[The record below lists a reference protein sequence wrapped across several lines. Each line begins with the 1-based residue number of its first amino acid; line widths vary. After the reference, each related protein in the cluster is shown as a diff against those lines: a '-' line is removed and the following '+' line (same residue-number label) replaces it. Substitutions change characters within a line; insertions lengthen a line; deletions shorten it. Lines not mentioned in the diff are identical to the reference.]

1 MIKPMLALGTR
12 APEFTLPDQDGR
24 NVSLTTLLNRGPL
37 ILYFYP
43 ADFTPGCTKEACMMR
58 DLHAD
63 LMKVGLEV
71 AGISPQTP
79 ESHRDFRAKYHLPFT
94 LLSDSEK
101 FVTRMYDLNGPLGVG
116 VRRGTYLIDQ
126 GRHIRDAVLA
136 DFRITLHEAF
146 LRRVTAMAAAAPA
159 KH

>member
-1 MIKPMLALGTR
+1 
-12 APEFTLPDQDGR
+12 
-24 NVSLTTLLNRGPL
+24 
-37 ILYFYP
+37 
-43 ADFTPGCTKEACMMR
+43 MR
-58 DLHAD
+58 DLHAE
-63 LMKVGLEV
+63 LKKVGLDV
-71 AGISPQTP
+71 AGVSPQSP
-79 ESHRDFRAKYHLPFT
+79 ESHRDFRAKYKLPFI

-146 LRRVTAMAAAAPA
+146 IRRAAAMSTPLIN
-159 KH
+159 HR